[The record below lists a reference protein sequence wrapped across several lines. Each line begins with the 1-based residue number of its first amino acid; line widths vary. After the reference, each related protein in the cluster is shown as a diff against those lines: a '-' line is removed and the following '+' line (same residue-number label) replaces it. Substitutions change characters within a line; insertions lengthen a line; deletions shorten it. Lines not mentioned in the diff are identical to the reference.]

1 MTAMTMNDGSV
12 TIADLTAYPPEARVQ
27 IVEGTI
33 YLGRPE
39 GFDVP
44 DLDALPDDGR
54 RHELVDGVIVS
65 SPAPSYIHQ
74 RAVTTLAANLYNIL
88 PRPLEVLVAPFDIA
102 AGPRSQV
109 QPDVVVVPRND
120 NAAYPARPPLLAV
133 EVLSPSNRG
142 YDLVTKRNLYERARV
157 PSYWIV
163 DPDEPSVTVLELGD
177 DGHYVEVERVT
188 GTGVVSV
195 TQPCEVGF
203 SPVDLVS

>member
-1 MTAMTMNDGSV
+1 MTAMTTDYGSV
-12 TIADLTAYPPEARVQ
+12 TVGELLTYPRDARVQ

-39 GFDVP
+39 GFDVA
-44 DLDALPDDGR
+44 DLAALPDDGR
-54 RHELVDGVIVS
+54 RHELVDGVLVS
-65 SPAPSYIHQ
+65 SPTPRRIHQ
-74 RAVTTLAANLYNIL
+74 RVVTQLAIRLGNIL
-88 PRPLEVLVAPFDIA
+88 SRQLEVLVAPFDIA

-109 QPDVVVVPRND
+109 QPDVVVVPRD
-120 NAAYPARPPLLAV
+120 DDAPYPAPPPLLAV

-142 YDLVTKRNLYERARV
+142 YDLVTKRNLYESAGV
-157 PSYWIV
+157 PSYWVV

-195 TQPCEVGF
+195 TRPHELTF
-203 SPVDLVS
+203 TPAELVR

>member
-1 MTAMTMNDGSV
+1 MTAMTTDYGSV
-12 TIADLTAYPPEARVQ
+12 TVGDLLTYPRDARVQ

-39 GFDVP
+39 GFEVA

-54 RHELVDGVIVS
+54 RHELVDGVIVL
-65 SPAPSYIHQ
+65 SPAPSRIHQ
-74 RAVTTLAANLYNIL
+74 RGVTQLAIRLGNIL
-88 PRPLEVLVAPFDIA
+88 PPRLEVLVAPFDIA

-109 QPDVVVVPRND
+109 QPDVLVVPRED
-120 NAAYPARPPLLAV
+120 DAPCPVPPPLLAV

-163 DPDEPSVTVLELGD
+163 DPDEPSVTVLELDD
-177 DGHYVEVERVT
+177 DGRYDEVERVT
-188 GTGVVSV
+188 GGGIVSV
-195 TQPCEVGF
+195 VRPCELTF
-203 SPVDLVS
+203 TPAELVR

>member
-1 MTAMTMNDGSV
+1 MTAMTTDHESITVG
-12 TIADLTAYPPEARVQ
+12 DLLTYPRDARVQ

-54 RHELVDGVIVS
+54 RHELVDGVIVL
-65 SPAPSYIHQ
+65 SPAPNHIHQ

-88 PRPLEVLVAPFDIA
+88 PRQLEVLVAPFDVD
-102 AGPRSQV
+102 AGPRTQV
-109 QPDVVVVPRND
+109 QPDVLVIPRDDTDSPVP
-120 NAAYPARPPLLAV
+120 PPLLAV

-142 YDLVTKRNLYERARV
+142 YDLVTKRNLYERAKV

-163 DPDEPSVTVLELGD
+163 DPDEPAVTVLELGD

-188 GTGVVSV
+188 GTGIVSV
-195 TQPCEVGF
+195 TRPHELTF
-203 SPVDLVS
+203 TPAELVR